1 MDLVS
6 IIVPVYKTEQYLS
19 RCVNS
24 ILNQSYSNIEI
35 ILVDDGSPDDCPR
48 LCNEFEEKYSNVKVV
63 HKKNGGLSSARNAGL
78 DVCKGNYISFIDS
91 DDFIEKNFIRRLY
104 ESLKKFNADVEMVQY
119 AQVTSE
125 SDLPYVKPQKEKVY
139 KNNDVE
145 KAFLKL
151 KIDSVC
157 VGLYRAEVLEKQ
169 RFIEGKTSEDIPFN
183 FDVFRKIKTFIY
195 IPEKRYYYYYN
206 PESISNGPLDKNM
219 LNYLEFRKEIC
230 EYYSTKPLELK
241 RMSEALYARAAMG
254 LQTRMTLYGISQDL
268 DEKIC
273 NELFSNVFRKY
284 RESFYQVNIIPLSRK
299 VMAILV
305 FNFYKIIKILRNL
318 K

>member
-104 ESLKKFNADVEMVQY
+104 ESLKKFNADVAMVQY

-139 KNNDVE
+139 KKNDVE

-284 RESFYQVNIIPLSRK
+284 RKSFYQVNIIPLSRK

-305 FNFYKIIKILRNL
+305 FNFYKIVKILRNL

>member
-6 IIVPVYKTEQYLS
+6 IIVPVYKTEQYLA

-24 ILNQSYSNIEI
+24 ILNQSYSNVEI
-35 ILVDDGSPDDCPR
+35 ILVDDGSPDGCPR
-48 LCNEFEEKYSNVKVV
+48 LCNEFEEKYSNVKAV
-63 HKKNGGLSSARNAGL
+63 HKENGGLSSARNAGL

-91 DDFIEKNFIRRLY
+91 DDFIEKDFIKRLY
-104 ESLKKFNADVEMVQY
+104 DSLIKYNADVAMVQY
-119 AQVTSE
+119 AQVASE
-125 SDLPYVKPQKEKVY
+125 SSLPCVKPQKEKVY
-139 KNNDVE
+139 EESDVE

-157 VGLYRAEVLEKQ
+157 VGLYRAQILEKQ

-206 PESISNGPLDKNM
+206 SESISNGPLDKNM
-219 LNYLEFRKEIC
+219 LNYLEFRKKIY
-230 EYYSTKPLELK
+230 EYYSAKTPELGK
-241 RMSEALYARAAMG
+241 MSEALYARAAMG
-254 LQTRMTLYGISQDL
+254 LQTRMALYGISKEL
-268 DEKIC
+268 DEREC
-273 NELFSNVFRKY
+273 VNTFNNVFKLHRKAFF
-284 RESFYQVNIIPLSRK
+284 EGNDIPISRK
-299 VMAILV
+299 IIAVIV
-305 FNFYKIIKILRNL
+305 FKFYKIIRLLR

>member
-104 ESLKKFNADVEMVQY
+104 ESLKKFNADVAMVQY